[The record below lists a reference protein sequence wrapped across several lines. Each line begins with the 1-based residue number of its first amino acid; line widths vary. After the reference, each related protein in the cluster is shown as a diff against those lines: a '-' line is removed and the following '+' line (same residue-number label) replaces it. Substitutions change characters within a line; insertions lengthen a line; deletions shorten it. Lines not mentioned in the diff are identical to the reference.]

1 MKRQRSRPP
10 WFMLVFFLALLI
22 WLSFL
27 DQQAQLSRIGHI
39 VNEIGIVLLVYGLL
53 ASWLYLRNI

>member
-1 MKRQRSRPP
+1 
-10 WFMLVFFLALLI
+10 MLVFFLALLI